1 MSVVRLYLLFLAA
14 LIGLTLVLLAVG
26 YLPTRSMAG
35 EGALPAMLLACGVS
49 FIGSAVGGLPI
60 ATTGAGGK
68 EGVGGLEG
76 LKRFTASMVLRLL
89 VVAALAGAV
98 IWLLGPERKPFLLW
112 LAISY
117 LVLLA
122 ADTGFAHAVLRRL

>member
-1 MSVVRLYLLFLAA
+1 LSGARRYLLFLAA
-14 LIGLTLVLLAVG
+14 LVGLTLVLLAVG
-26 YLPTRSMAG
+26 YLPTRSVAG
-35 EGALPAMLLACGVS
+35 EEALPAMLLACGVS
-49 FIGSAVGGLPI
+49 FIGSAVGGMPI
-60 ATTGAGGK
+60 ATAHAGGM
-68 EGVGGLEG
+68 EG

-89 VVAALAGAV
+89 VVAALAGVV

-122 ADTGFAHAVLRRL
+122 ADTGFAQTVLRRL